1 MNRILTAKQLEQYSE
16 EGFVIVQD
24 VVSEKTLLRMKEVL
38 ADLVEKSRA
47 LASHDDV
54 YDLEPGHQASD
65 PRVRRIKKPHVIDP
79 VFKDL
84 MTTPKFVG
92 ILQDLLGENVRL
104 HGSKLNLKA
113 PHFGSPVEWHQ
124 DWAFYPHSND
134 DVLAAG
140 VMLDDTTVE
149 NGAMYVIPGSHKG
162 PTYDHHDAEGYF
174 CGAMDPEASG
184 VDFSRAVA
192 CEGPAGSVSFH
203 HVRAVHGSA
212 QNISTRSRGLL
223 LYEFSAADAYPLM
236 AAGKADWQAFSNR
249 MICGKDTIVPRC
261 VAAPIR
267 MPLPP
272 AKNQGSIYEN
282 QTAGKRYFG
291 FVEQGGKKTLL
302 A

>member
-16 EGFVIVQD
+16 EGVVIVQD
-24 VVSEKTLLRMKEVL
+24 VVPEVTLLRMKEVL

-47 LASHDDV
+47 LATHDDV

-65 PRVRRIKKPHVIDP
+65 PRVRRIKKPHVVDP

-84 MTTPKFVG
+84 MTTPKFMG

-149 NGAMYVIPGSHKG
+149 NGAM
-162 PTYDHHDAEGYF
+162 
-174 CGAMDPEASG
+174 
-184 VDFSRAVA
+184 
-192 CEGPAGSVSFH
+192 
-203 HVRAVHGSA
+203 
-212 QNISTRSRGLL
+212 
-223 LYEFSAADAYPLM
+223 
-236 AAGKADWQAFSNR
+236 
-249 MICGKDTIVPRC
+249 
-261 VAAPIR
+261 
-267 MPLPP
+267 
-272 AKNQGSIYEN
+272 
-282 QTAGKRYFG
+282 
-291 FVEQGGKKTLL
+291 
-302 A
+302 